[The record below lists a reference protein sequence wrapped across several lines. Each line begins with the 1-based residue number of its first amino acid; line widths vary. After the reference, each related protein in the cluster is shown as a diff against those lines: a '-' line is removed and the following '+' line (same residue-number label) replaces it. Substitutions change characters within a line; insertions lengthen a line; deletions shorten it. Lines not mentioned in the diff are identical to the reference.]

1 MPDTPFVTHA
11 HDSIPLDR
19 NVVPIP
25 ECRVTSALQNGKVIK
40 AVDVKLLSCA
50 SVWLRCQQEAEKWIT
65 DCEEEILSRPE
76 QVNARISAAYA
87 YLWMTDHRF
96 QWAGLAAF
104 ASKQVGCGLLH
115 SATMAKEARANLQ
128 ATPKFMGGEVLPNG
142 LYNQGVEQGANHMR
156 QQLALGN
163 RTLFL
168 DIYPLHRFYMLRG
181 IEGIRRCL
189 GERQTISDKVEWWPK
204 KFKETLP
211 FGFPFKEV
219 LAGFEAIERN
229 DVAESVRQLAKHEQ
243 VNVLQKIL
251 YEDPY
256 TQWLLDGN
264 QAAWVT
270 GMPSGLYEEV
280 QLTLSAECKPKRTA
294 ATVFKKS
301 VAVHLYNSNDRM
313 EFVYRAA
320 EDFDKLLRKHRPD
333 VERSMREIFYGRG
346 IR

>member
-1 MPDTPFVTHA
+1 V
-11 HDSIPLDR
+11 SS
-19 NVVPIP
+19 V
-25 ECRVTSALQNGKVIK
+25 LQNGKVIK

-50 SVWLRCQQEAEKWIT
+50 SVWLRCQHEAEQWIS
-65 DCEEEILSRPE
+65 DCEQQILSKPE

-87 YLWMTDHRF
+87 YLWMTDQRF

-115 SATMAKEARANLQ
+115 GAAMAKEARTNLGR
-128 ATPKFMGGEVLPNG
+128 TPKLLGGEILPNG
-142 LYNQGVEQGANHMR
+142 LYNQVVEQSASYMR

-181 IEGIRRCL
+181 IEGLRRCL
-189 GERQTISDKVEWWPK
+189 GERQAISDKVKWWPA
-204 KFKETLP
+204 KFKEALP
-211 FGFPFKEV
+211 FGLPFKEI

-229 DVAESVRQLAKHEQ
+229 NLTESVRQLAKHEQ
-243 VNVLQKIL
+243 LNVLQKIL
-251 YEDPY
+251 YEDLI
-256 TQWLLDGN
+256 TQRLLDGN

-280 QLTLSAECKPKRTA
+280 QLTLSAQCKPKRTA
-294 ATVFKKS
+294 ATLFKKS
-301 VAVHLYNSNDRM
+301 VAVHLYNPEDRM

-320 EDFDKLLRKHRPD
+320 EDFDTLLRKQRPE
-333 VERSMREIFYGRG
+333 VERSMRAIFHGRG
-346 IR
+346 LM